1 MSSGNCGIDG
11 QSSVYTRLAYYYD
24 WMMSVLNYNNET
36 IATITNINDTKV
48 STIYQCNKM
57 NVSCGCSYSDV
68 EINPSRIA
76 TGEDAIEA
84 SWTMFVSLRMLNS
97 NKHICGGTL
106 LSNLYVLTA
115 AHCVKSFSSVDF
127 SNLTIVAGITN
138 RFDSVRH
145 VRNIRQIYIHPN
157 FTNQDNKFVN
167 DIAIL
172 ELDYRLL
179 IDSNP
184 LLSKICVPSV
194 NSSILTNQYQINDT
208 RLVNIGWDTVASEQ
222 SAELEI
228 LQQIKVYAI
237 DNDHPYCSNLIKDLE
252 RQFCAAIYQDQKG

>member
-24 WMMSVLNYNNET
+24 WMKSIINYDNET
-36 IATITNINDTKV
+36 IATITNINDEKV
-48 STIYQCNKM
+48 STTYQCNKM
-57 NVSCGCSYSDV
+57 NASCGCGYSDV
-68 EINPSRIA
+68 EINPSRIV

-115 AHCVKSFSSVDF
+115 AHCIKSFSSVDF

-138 RFDSVRH
+138 QFDSVRY
-145 VRNIRQIYIHPN
+145 VRNILRIYIHPN
-157 FTNQDNKFVN
+157 FTNQDNKFIN

-194 NSSILTNQYQINDT
+194 HSTNQYQINNT
-208 RLVNIGWDTVASEQ
+208 QLVNIGWDTVASEQ
-222 SAELEI
+222 STELKI
-228 LQQIKVYAI
+228 LQQIKVFTI
-237 DNDHPYCSNLIKDLE
+237 DNDHPNCSNLIKDVE
-252 RQFCAAIYQDQKG
+252 RQFCAGIYEDRKG